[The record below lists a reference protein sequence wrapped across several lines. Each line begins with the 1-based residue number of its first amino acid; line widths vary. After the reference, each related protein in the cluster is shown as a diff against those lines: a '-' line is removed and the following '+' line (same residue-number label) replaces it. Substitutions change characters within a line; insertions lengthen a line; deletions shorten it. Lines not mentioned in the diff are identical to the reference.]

1 MSPMDASLVSG
12 GKARFSP
19 RRLVKVFLHG
29 EPFGRKINLS
39 VHNSY
44 DSLSFT
50 LKRLGNNYSLS
61 QFELSDLE
69 ISEEDGALDENN
81 FVLLY
86 DNADGERFFLG
97 EVPWEEFTISVKKI
111 YILPGEK
118 EDDNADYLE
127 DGDGYN
133 GDVNAAA
140 ADGDEDAAGED
151 EADVAAVTEDGDG
164 DGACDDE
171 DVAVG
176 EDEDDDV
183 AEDGNDSS
191 EE

>member
-1 MSPMDASLVSG
+1 MDASLVPG
-12 GKARFSP
+12 GKARLSP

-50 LKRLGNNYSLS
+50 LKRLGNNYSH
-61 QFELSDLE
+61 
-69 ISEEDGALDENN
+69 
-81 FVLLY
+81 
-86 DNADGERFFLG
+86 
-97 EVPWEEFTISVKKI
+97 
-111 YILPGEK
+111 
-118 EDDNADYLE
+118 NADYLE

-133 GDVNAAA
+133 GDVNAAT

-151 EADVAAVTEDGDG
+151 EADAAAVTEDGDG

-171 DVAVG
+171 DVAAG

-183 AEDGNDSS
+183 AEDGNASS